1 MYHLPPIKGTR
12 NSYWFVGCL
21 RAFSNRG
28 TSEVASGRRHQ
39 VGPQLGEVR
48 KICFELRTTFCCGM
62 KVQAFKLPNIWSLNL
77 WKRFVLEAFQ
87 KKQIWLRLGRSFP
100 WPLHPKQLCK
110 TSFCTTLRGLAD
122 WFFHHWNSLLGILL
136 GFPHQNYG
144 CIGAWQATR
153 MINGMASLHRPFS
166 LMSFASTKV
175 SRGPNGRP
183 LLTTI
188 MSGILSDFNN
198 RSNKIQE
205 TVWTWTVFFPWHDT
219 HHVKDLAA
227 EATQPTSDVWLKNLL
242 TGTLTMTCN
251 TAQKLT
257 KTWLEKNKKQKH
269 IHTPGLCSWLGLV
282 REEASTNHPVRSCR
296 LGAFCVAPS
305 HSWTK
310 VLVERSVDQIF

>member
-87 KKQIWLRLGRSFP
+87 KNKSDSDSDGVFRGHCIQNSFVRPHSVQHSKVLQIGFSSLKPATWDSLGISSPKLRLHR
-100 WPLHPKQLCK
+100 
-110 TSFCTTLRGLAD
+110 RLANPPE
-122 WFFHHWNSLLGILL
+122 WSMEWHR
-136 GFPHQNYG
+136 
-144 CIGAWQATR
+144 CIAR
-153 MINGMASLHRPFS
+153 IS

-188 MSGILSDFNN
+188 MSGISCQVSITDPIRFKWQFE
-198 RSNKIQE
+198 RSFSLDMILIMLK
-205 TVWTWTVFFPWHDT
+205 TWQR
-219 HHVKDLAA
+219 KL
-227 EATQPTSDVWLKNLL
+227 LNLL
-242 TGTLTMTCN
+242 QTY
-251 TAQKLT
+251 
-257 KTWLEKNKKQKH
+257 
-269 IHTPGLCSWLGLV
+269 
-282 REEASTNHPVRSCR
+282 
-296 LGAFCVAPS
+296 
-305 HSWTK
+305 
-310 VLVERSVDQIF
+310 D